1 MYAMTAKKD
10 NVVSLDD
17 AKTAK
22 LHAAM
27 DKIGD
32 DFTDWVY
39 AQCEVHDVS
48 YWTSMFASLT
58 HALIDLEVIAESSE
72 QGAES
77 AKMMIS
83 DFHRY
88 FGEALERFDDET

>member
-10 NVVSLDD
+10 NVVSLEE

-27 DKIGD
+27 DQIGD
-32 DFTDWVY
+32 DFTNWVY
-39 AQCEVHDVS
+39 AQCEEHDVS
-48 YWTSMFASLT
+48 YWTTMFSSLT
-58 HALIDLEVIAESSE
+58 HALIDLEVIAESDE
-72 QGAES
+72 EGAES
-77 AKMMIS
+77 AKRMIE

-88 FGEALERFDDET
+88 FGEALERFDDD